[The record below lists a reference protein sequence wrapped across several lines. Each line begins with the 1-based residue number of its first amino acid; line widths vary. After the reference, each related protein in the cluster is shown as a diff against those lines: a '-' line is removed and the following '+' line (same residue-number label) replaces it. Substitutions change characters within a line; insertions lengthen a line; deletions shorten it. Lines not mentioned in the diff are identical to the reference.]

1 MEEILKFIR
10 QNWDFMTNDKCVPI
24 EVALKLMDS
33 SSLGLANDYNRF
45 QRTHQELQ
53 QALKAIVNG
62 ELAFYRDRLYV
73 EADSVLQNT
82 IRALIA
88 LSVLSTRSKRV
99 SNNLNTVSGFSKKI
113 SRKLKRTSLRRSPS

>member
-10 QNWDFMTNDKCVPI
+10 QTWDFMTNDKCVPI

-33 SSLGLANDYNRF
+33 SSLGLATDFNRF

-62 ELAFYRDRLYV
+62 EILC
-73 EADSVLQNT
+73 
-82 IRALIA
+82 
-88 LSVLSTRSKRV
+88 
-99 SNNLNTVSGFSKKI
+99 
-113 SRKLKRTSLRRSPS
+113 